1 MRMDIN
7 FFSPYQGQ
15 KKEELNKNI
24 YVYSLVGFLVT
35 LIFGTLIWNSFNL
48 LIVEK
53 QITNYEAKL
62 NEPNIQEKIKES
74 EEINKKEDI
83 LNKYNSSLTS
93 ISNGVNGRTV
103 VTTNILNMVS
113 ATLPNEVSFNSVNI
127 TNTDITI
134 QSVSTNR
141 TAIGEIQY
149 NLKALPNVQ
158 DVYIGAIS
166 GDDKYTFDI
175 KCTLK
180 DVE

>member
-15 KKEELNKNI
+15 KKEQLNKNI
-24 YVYSLVGFLVT
+24 YVYSLAGFLVT
-35 LIFGTLIWNSFNL
+35 LILGTLIWNSVNL
-48 LIVEK
+48 IIVKK
-53 QITNYEAKL
+53 QISNYEVKL
-62 NEPNIQEKIKES
+62 NEPNIQEKVKES
-74 EEINKKEDI
+74 EEINKKTDI

-93 ISNGVNGRTV
+93 ISNGVNSRNV

-113 ATLPNEVSFNSVNI
+113 ATLPTEVSFNSVNI

-134 QSVSTNR
+134 QAVSTNR

-149 NLKALPNVQ
+149 NLKDLPNVQ

>member
-35 LIFGTLIWNSFNL
+35 LILGTLIWNSINL
-48 LIVEK
+48 VIVKK

-93 ISNGVNGRTV
+93 ISNGVNSRTV

-113 ATLPNEVSFNSVNI
+113 STLPTEVSFNSINI

-134 QSVSTNR
+134 QAVSTNR

>member
-24 YVYSLVGFLVT
+24 YMYSLVGFLVV
-35 LIFGTLIWNSFNL
+35 LIVGTLLWNNVNL
-48 LIVEK
+48 VIVKK
-53 QITNYEAKL
+53 QIANYEAKL
-62 NEPNIQEKIKES
+62 NEPNIQDKIKES
-74 EEINKKEDI
+74 EEINKKLDI
-83 LNKYNSSLTS
+83 LNKYNSSLIN
-93 ISNGVNGRTV
+93 ISSGVNSRDV

-113 ATLPNEVSFNSVNI
+113 ATLPTEVSFNSVNI

-134 QSVSTNR
+134 QAVSTNR
-141 TAIGEIQY
+141 IAIAEIQY
-149 NLKALPNVQ
+149 NLKALPNVEE
-158 DVYIGAIS
+158 VYIGAIS